1 MRVPLTGAA
10 AGRRLIVNAD
20 DFGLTLP
27 ITEGTIDAFERGILT
42 SASLVATGAAFDRA
56 AQYAATH
63 PDLDSGVH
71 LMIVQGEPVLPPD
84 NVPSLVQQDGKFLP
98 GYGEFMARYL
108 SGGVRDEEVEA
119 EWTAQIARVRGAGVR
134 MTHLDSIQHLH
145 LVPGLFRIALRI
157 ARANGILAMR
167 FPRVPTVLRRAE
179 KGTVR
184 RSLEFLPLR
193 LMEQS
198 NLPYLNSSGIRTPD
212 RFFGFHSA
220 GHLDQKAL
228 RSVLFGVPQ
237 GTSELVCHPGH
248 GEPDSSP
255 IVAWEYEWRAELEAL
270 TSPESRRII
279 ESQGIELTTF
289 SDLAALPVS

>member
-42 SASLVATGAAFDRA
+42 SASFVATGDAFAHA
-56 AQYAATH
+56 AQYAASH
-63 PDLDSGVH
+63 PDLDAGVH
-71 LMIVQGEPVLPPD
+71 LMIVHSRPVLPPEGIR
-84 NVPSLVQQDGKFLP
+84 SLVQEDGRFLP

-119 EWTAQIARVRGAGVR
+119 EWSAQIARLRGAGVR
-134 MTHLDSIQHLH
+134 ITHLDSHQHLH

-179 KGTVR
+179 RGSVR

-198 NLPYLNSSGIRTPD
+198 NLPHLNASGIRTPD
-212 RFFGFHSA
+212 RFFGFHST

-237 GTSELVCHPGH
+237 GTSELVCHPGT
-248 GEPDSSP
+248 GEPEPSP
-255 IVAWEYEWRAELEAL
+255 IMAWEYEWRAELEAL
-270 TSPESRRII
+270 TSPETRRIV

-289 SDLAALPVS
+289 ADLAALPV

>member
-20 DFGLTLP
+20 DFGLTKP
-27 ITEGTIDAFERGILT
+27 ITEGVIEAFERGILT
-42 SASLVATGAAFDRA
+42 SASFVATGEAFDRA
-56 AQYAATH
+56 AQYAANH
-63 PDLDSGVH
+63 PDLDSGIH
-71 LMIVQGEPVLPPD
+71 LMIVQGHPALPPEQ
-84 NVPSLVQQDGKFLP
+84 VPSLVNGDGRFLP
-98 GYGEFMARYL
+98 GYAEFMARYL
-108 SGGVRDEEVEA
+108 AGGVKDEEVEA
-119 EWTAQIARVRGAGVR
+119 EWLAQIATLRGAGVR
-134 MTHLDSIQHLH
+134 MTHLDSVQMLH

-157 ARANGILAMR
+157 ARANGIMAMR
-167 FPRVPTVLRRAE
+167 FPRVPNILKRGE

-220 GHLDQKAL
+220 GHVDQMAL
-228 RSVLFGVPQ
+228 RSVLFGVPA
-237 GTSELVCHPGH
+237 GTSELMCHPGR
-248 GEPDSSP
+248 GEPPSSP
-255 IVAWEYEWRAELEAL
+255 YASWEYEWEAELEAL
-270 TSPESRRII
+270 TSPETRRIV

>member
-71 LMIVQGEPVLPPD
+71 LMIVQGGPVLPPD

-237 GTSELVCHPGH
+237 GTSELVCHPGR

-255 IVAWEYEWRAELEAL
+255 IATWEYEWRAELEAL

>member
-20 DFGLTLP
+20 DFGLTHP

-42 SASLVATGAAFDRA
+42 SVSMIASGEAFDRA
-56 AQYAATH
+56 AGYAARH
-63 PDLDSGVH
+63 PDLDCGVH
-71 LMIVQGEPVLPPD
+71 LMIVQGEPTLPAD
-84 NVPSLVQQDGKFLP
+84 NVPSLVQENGKFLP
-98 GYGEFMARYL
+98 GYAEFMARYL
-108 SGGVRDEEVEA
+108 GGGVRDEEVEA
-119 EWTAQIARVRGAGVR
+119 EWTAQIGRLRAAGVR
-134 MTHLDSIQHLH
+134 ITHLDSVQHLH
-145 LVPGLFRIALRI
+145 LVPGLFRVALRI

-198 NLPYLNSSGIRTPD
+198 NLPHLNASGIRTPD

-248 GEPDSSP
+248 GEPDDSP
-255 IVAWEYEWRAELEAL
+255 IAGWDYEWREELEAL

-289 SDLAALPVS
+289 SDMAALPVS